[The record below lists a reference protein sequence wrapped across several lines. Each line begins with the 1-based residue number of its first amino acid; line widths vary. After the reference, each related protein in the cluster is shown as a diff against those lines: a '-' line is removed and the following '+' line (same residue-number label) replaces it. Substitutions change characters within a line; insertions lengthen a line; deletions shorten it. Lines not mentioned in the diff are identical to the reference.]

1 MPTLHASLHVMM
13 SQQLLKSSLES
24 LKELYYILPSTICDL
39 ESKNNTIRRYIN
51 TCDDDLMKDK
61 EKSEIHITKRR
72 KKDDDMPP

>member
-24 LKELYYILPSTICDL
+24 LKKLYYILPSTICDL

-61 EKSEIHITKRR
+61 EKK
-72 KKDDDMPP
+72 